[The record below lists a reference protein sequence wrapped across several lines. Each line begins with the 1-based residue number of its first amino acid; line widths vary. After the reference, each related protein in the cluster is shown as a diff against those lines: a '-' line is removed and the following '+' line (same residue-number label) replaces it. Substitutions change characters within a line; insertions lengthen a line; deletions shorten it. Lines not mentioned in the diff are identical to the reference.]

1 VKRRFLPGLKA
12 GVYTPRSLATCTDV
26 DLRGASLSIADGFDA
41 LRGTTIDSV
50 QLVTLAP
57 QLANH
62 LGITV
67 VG

>member
-1 VKRRFLPGLKA
+1 M
-12 GVYTPRSLATCTDV
+12 TDEQ
-26 DLRGASLSIADGFDA
+26 LRPDGGFDG

-67 VG
+67 AG